1 MTGKIIK
8 GISGFYYVYVAGSG
22 IFTCKA
28 KGVFRKDG
36 VKPLVGDDVVLEEV
50 EGEDHIGNVVEIL
63 PRKSELIRPAVANV
77 DQALL
82 IFALKSPDP
91 NLMLLDKFLVM
102 MEERNLP
109 TIICF
114 NKEDL
119 VDKAYIDELRQI
131 YENAGYTVVVTSAKN
146 EGVDGVL
153 KSCDDEVADEK
164 NGIVALRK
172 LLDSKTSTVAGPSGA
187 GKSTIVNLL
196 VGDEER
202 VMETG
207 DVSRKNQRGKQ
218 TTRHCELLPIGE
230 ETFIMDTPGFSSVF
244 LPDIE
249 AGQLE
254 LLFPE
259 FIEPSQQCR
268 FIGCAHYREPDCA
281 VKAAVDD
288 GLIFS
293 SRYENY
299 TYMYDELNSKRKY

>member
-36 VKPLVGDDVVLEEV
+36 VKPLVGDDVILEEV
-50 EGEDHIGNVVEIL
+50 KGEDHVGNVVDIL
-63 PRKSELIRPAVANV
+63 PRKSEIIRPAVANV

-91 NLMLLDKFLVM
+91 NLMLLDRFLVM

-109 TIICF
+109 TVICL

-119 VDKAYIDELRQI
+119 VDAEYIEELRVI
-131 YENAGYTVVVTSAKN
+131 YENAGYTVIVISAKN
-146 EGVDGVL
+146 DGGEL
-153 KSCDDEVADEK
+153 KE
-164 NGIVALRK
+164 LRS
-172 LLDSKTSTVAGPSGA
+172 LLKGKTTTVAGPSGA

-196 VGDEER
+196 VGDEEQ

-207 DVSRKNQRGKQ
+207 DVSKKNQRGKQ
-218 TTRHCELLPIGE
+218 TTRHSQLFPIE
-230 ETFIMDTPGFSSVF
+230 EDTFIMDTPGFSSVF

-259 FIEPSQQCR
+259 FIEPSQRCR
-268 FIGCAHYREPDCA
+268 FIGCAHYHEPDCMVKEA
-281 VKAAVDD
+281 VED
-288 GLIFS
+288 GKIFP

-299 TYMYDELNSKRKY
+299 TYMYDELNSKKKY

>member
-146 EGVDGVL
+146 EGVDGV
-153 KSCDDEVADEK
+153 
-164 NGIVALRK
+164 GTLRE
-172 LLDSKTSTVAGPSGA
+172 LLAGRTSTVAGPSGA

>member
-36 VKPLVGDDVVLEEV
+36 VKPLVGDDVVLEPV
-50 EGEDHIGNVVEIL
+50 AGEDHVGNVVDIL

-77 DQALL
+77 DQALV

-119 VDKAYIDELRQI
+119 VSKDYIDELRAI
-131 YENAGYTVVVTSAKN
+131 YENAGYNVIVLSAKN
-146 EGVDGVL
+146 VPDEGFAKL
-153 KSCDDEVADEK
+153 QEL
-164 NGIVALRK
+164 LRG
-172 LLDSKTSTVAGPSGA
+172 KTSTVAGPSGA
-187 GKSTIVNLL
+187 GKSTLVNLL
-196 VGDEER
+196 VKDENR

-218 TTRHCELLPIGE
+218 TTRHCELLPIE
-230 ETFIMDTPGFSSVF
+230 EDTFIMDTPGFSSVF

-268 FIGCAHYREPDCA
+268 FIGCAHYHEPDCA
-281 VKAAVDD
+281 VKQAVAD
-288 GLIFS
+288 GDIFQ

>member
-36 VKPLVGDDVVLEEV
+36 VKPLVGDDVILEEV
-50 EGEDHIGNVVEIL
+50 KGEDHVGNVVDIL
-63 PRKSELIRPAVANV
+63 PRKSEVIRPAVANV

-91 NLMLLDKFLVM
+91 NLMLLDRFLVM

-109 TIICF
+109 TVICL

-119 VDKAYIDELRQI
+119 VDAEYIEELRVI
-131 YENAGYTVVVTSAKN
+131 YENAGYTVIVISAKN
-146 EGVDGVL
+146 DGGEL
-153 KSCDDEVADEK
+153 KE
-164 NGIVALRK
+164 LRS
-172 LLDSKTSTVAGPSGA
+172 LLKGKTTTVAGPSGA

-196 VGDEER
+196 VGDEEQ

-207 DVSRKNQRGKQ
+207 DVSKKNQRGKQ
-218 TTRHCELLPIGE
+218 TTRHSQLFPIE
-230 ETFIMDTPGFSSVF
+230 EDTFIMDTPGFSSVF

-259 FIEPSQQCR
+259 FIEPSQRCR
-268 FIGCAHYREPDCA
+268 FIGCAHYHEPDCMVKEA
-281 VKAAVDD
+281 VED
-288 GLIFS
+288 GKIFP

-299 TYMYDELNSKRKY
+299 TYMYDELNSKKKY